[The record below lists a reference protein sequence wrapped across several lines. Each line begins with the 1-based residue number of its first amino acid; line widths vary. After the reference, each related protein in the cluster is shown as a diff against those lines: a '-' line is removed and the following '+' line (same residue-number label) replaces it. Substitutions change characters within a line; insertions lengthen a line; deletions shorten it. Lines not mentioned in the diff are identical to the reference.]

1 MKRHNDVNVAGL
13 IKQLFT
19 MTIKMLSWCKSNLQ
33 SHPSIAG
40 ALKLCFG
47 LYAVVQAI
55 KAAKEITPVVAS
67 RIKEIKEYNEEIYRK
82 YGEEYKP
89 LGNMLNA
96 QKAIIKG
103 LLATIAAGGI
113 HLLSKEAAAQAA
125 VVVSAASLSLAKSRL
140 ATAGK
145 DYYSAVKFLRKSI
158 RRAHKGIKKSVE
170 AKAAQSVKVAEKK
183 IDEAEKVNKEAA
195 KATEEVKKV
204 IKKEN
209 DPKIIEKAVASAKEA
224 QDNAVKKTE
233 EAVAAVVNVV
243 ESTNEAAEIVE
254 KEEKA
259 LDKQEAEAAKKKAEE
274 AKKTAQEAK
283 NKAEEAKKSSTS
295 KTATTKSSAGNKTE
309 TKKSSASSKTG
320 VQKSST
326 SSKGTQAA
334 TKNEKPPV
342 DLNATTELGVKIY
355 YPSGRKKPKAVIEK
369 EEKALRE
376 ELEDVQKVNEK
387 QAKREKQR
395 VQQAQENQN
404 EQPVNQQK
412 KVIFD
417 DEEVKYIYDKVKGE
431 MEEVAKKA
439 SLDKSALDWVAKNFT
454 NSDPLVKRSIS
465 IISSVI
471 SGRYLAERVCTRDK
485 ATVSNKQTIVEKSRR
500 QSNAMEA
507 DGNYLFSLY
516 RQIEYKEKTL
526 NENNKDIAK
535 KAEASILSI
544 SQCIGSLGRTLH
556 ELGRHVN
563 AEVPM
568 RQPRYEYTSV

>member
-1 MKRHNDVNVAGL
+1 MKRHIDVNVAGL
-13 IKQLFT
+13 IKQVFALT
-19 MTIKMLSWCKSNLQ
+19 VKMLSWCKSNLK
-33 SHPSIAG
+33 SHPSVAG
-40 ALKLCFG
+40 ALKLCLG

-145 DYYSAVKFLRKSI
+145 DYYTAMKFLRKSI
-158 RRAHKGIKKSVE
+158 RKAHKGIKKSVE

-183 IDEAEKVNKEAA
+183 IDEAEKINKEAA

-204 IKKEN
+204 IKKET
-209 DPKIIEKAVASAKEA
+209 DPNVIEKAVASAKEA
-224 QDNAVKKTE
+224 QDKAVKKTE
-233 EAVAAVVNVV
+233 EAVAAVASVV
-243 ESTNEAAEIVE
+243 ESTNEAAQIVE

-259 LDKQEAEAAKKKAEE
+259 LDKQESEAVKKKAEE
-274 AKKTAQEAK
+274 VKKTAQEAKNKAEEVKKTAQEAK
-283 NKAEEAKKSSTS
+283 NKAEEAKKSLTS
-295 KTATTKSSAGNKTE
+295 NKTE
-309 TKKSSASSKTG
+309 TK
-320 VQKSST
+320 KSST
-326 SSKGTQAA
+326 SSKGTQSA
-334 TKNEKPPV
+334 TKKEKLPV

-355 YPSGRKKPKAVIEK
+355 YPSGRKKPKSVIER
-369 EEKALRE
+369 EEKQIRE

-387 QAKREKQR
+387 QAKREEQQE
-395 VQQAQENQN
+395 QQAKENQN
-404 EQPVNQQK
+404 KQLELQK
-412 KVIFD
+412 KEIKFD
-417 DEEVKYIYDKVKGE
+417 DDEVKYIYDTVKNR
-431 MEEVAKKA
+431 MEEIAKRA
-439 SLDKSALDWVAKNFT
+439 SLDKNALDWVAKNFA
-454 NSDPLVKRSIS
+454 NSDPLIKRSAS

-471 SGRYLAERVCTRDK
+471 NGRYLAERVCTRDK

-500 QSNAMEA
+500 QSNAMES

-516 RQIEYKEKTL
+516 RQIQMAERTL
-526 NENNKDIAK
+526 NENNKNIAK
-535 KAEASILSI
+535 KAEESILSI
-544 SQCIGSLGRTLH
+544 SQCISSLGGTLN
-556 ELGRHVN
+556 ELARYVS
-563 AEVPM
+563 AEVPL
-568 RQPRYEYTSV
+568 R

>member
-1 MKRHNDVNVAGL
+1 MKRHIDVNVAGL
-13 IKQLFT
+13 IKQVFT
-19 MTIKMLSWCKSNLQ
+19 LTIKMLSWCKSNLK
-33 SHPSIAG
+33 SHPSVAG
-40 ALKLCFG
+40 ALKLCLG

-145 DYYSAVKFLRKSI
+145 DYYTAMKFLRKSI
-158 RRAHKGIKKSVE
+158 RKAHKGIKKSVE

-183 IDEAEKVNKEAA
+183 IDEAEKINKEAA

-204 IKKEN
+204 IKKET
-209 DPKIIEKAVASAKEA
+209 DPKVIEKAVASAKEA

-233 EAVAAVVNVV
+233 EAVAAVASVV
-243 ESTNEAAEIVE
+243 ESTNEAAQIVE

-259 LDKQEAEAAKKKAEE
+259 LDKQESEAAKKKAEKV
-274 AKKTAQEAK
+274 KKTAQEAK
-283 NKAEEAKKSSTS
+283 NKAEEAKKSLTS
-295 KTATTKSSAGNKTE
+295 NKTE
-309 TKKSSASSKTG
+309 TKKSSASSKE
-320 VQKSST
+320 
-326 SSKGTQAA
+326 TQAA
-334 TKNEKPPV
+334 TKKEKPPV
-342 DLNATTELGVKIY
+342 DLDATTELGVKIY
-355 YPSGRKKPKAVIEK
+355 YPSGRKKPKSVIER
-369 EEKALRE
+369 EEKQLRE

-387 QAKREKQR
+387 QAKLEKQR
-395 VQQAQENQN
+395 EQQAQENQN
-404 EQPVNQQK
+404 EQLEPQK
-412 KVIFD
+412 KEIKFD
-417 DEEVKYIYDKVKGE
+417 DDEVKYIYDTVKNK
-431 MEEVAKKA
+431 MEEIAKRA
-439 SLDKSALDWVAKNFT
+439 SLDKNALDWAAKNFA
-454 NSDPLVKRSIS
+454 NSDPLIKRSVS

-471 SGRYLAERVCTRDK
+471 NGRYLAERVCTRDK

-516 RQIEYKEKTL
+516 RQIQVAERTL
-526 NENNKDIAK
+526 NENNKNIAK
-535 KAEASILSI
+535 KAEESILSI
-544 SQCIGSLGRTLH
+544 SQCISSLGKTLW
-556 ELGRHVN
+556 ELGRRVS
-563 AEVPM
+563 AEAPL
-568 RQPRYEYTSV
+568 R

>member
-1 MKRHNDVNVAGL
+1 MKRHIDVNVAGL
-13 IKQLFT
+13 IKQVFT
-19 MTIKMLSWCKSNLQ
+19 LTIKMLSWCKSNLK
-33 SHPSIAG
+33 SHPSVAG
-40 ALKLCFG
+40 ALKLCLG

-145 DYYSAVKFLRKSI
+145 DYYTAMKFLRKSI
-158 RRAHKGIKKSVE
+158 RRAHNGIKKSVE

-183 IDEAEKVNKEAA
+183 IDEAEKINKEAA

-204 IKKEN
+204 IKKET
-209 DPKIIEKAVASAKEA
+209 DPKVIEKAVASAKEA

-233 EAVAAVVNVV
+233 EAVAAVASVV

-259 LDKQEAEAAKKKAEE
+259 LDKQEAESEKKKAEE
-274 AKKTAQEAK
+274 AKKTAKEAK
-283 NKAEEAKKSSTS
+283 NKAEEAKKSLTS
-295 KTATTKSSAGNKTE
+295 NKTE
-309 TKKSSASSKTG
+309 TK
-320 VQKSST
+320 KSST

-334 TKNEKPPV
+334 TKKEKPPV
-342 DLNATTELGVKIY
+342 DLDATTELGVKIY
-355 YPSGRKKPKAVIEK
+355 YPSGRKKPKSVIER
-369 EEKALRE
+369 EEKQLRE
-376 ELEDVQKVNEK
+376 ELEEVQKVNEK

-395 VQQAQENQN
+395 EQQAQENQN
-404 EQPVNQQK
+404 EQLESQK
-412 KVIFD
+412 KEIKFD
-417 DEEVKYIYDKVKGE
+417 DDEVKYIYDTVKNE
-431 MEEVAKKA
+431 MEEIAKRA
-439 SLDKSALDWVAKNFT
+439 SLDKDALDWASKNFA
-454 NSDPLVKRSIS
+454 NSDPLIKRSAS

-471 SGRYLAERVCTRDK
+471 NGKYLAERVCTRDK

-516 RQIEYKEKTL
+516 RQIQVAERTL
-526 NENNKDIAK
+526 NENNKNIAK
-535 KAEASILSI
+535 KAEESILSI
-544 SQCIGSLGRTLH
+544 SQCISSLGKTLWK
-556 ELGRHVN
+556 LGRHVS
-563 AEVPM
+563 AEVPL
-568 RQPRYEYTSV
+568 RR

>member
-1 MKRHNDVNVAGL
+1 MKRHIDVNVAGL
-13 IKQLFT
+13 IKQVFT
-19 MTIKMLSWCKSNLQ
+19 LSIKMLSWCKSNLK
-33 SHPSIAG
+33 SHPSVAG
-40 ALKLCFG
+40 ALKLCLG

-67 RIKEIKEYNEEIYRK
+67 RIKEIKEYNEEIYQK

-145 DYYSAVKFLRKSI
+145 DYYTAMKFLRKSI
-158 RRAHKGIKKSVE
+158 RKAHKGIKKSVE

-183 IDEAEKVNKEAA
+183 IDEAEKINKEAA

-204 IKKEN
+204 IKKET
-209 DPKIIEKAVASAKEA
+209 DPKVIEKAVASAKEA

-233 EAVAAVVNVV
+233 EAVAAVASVV
-243 ESTNEAAEIVE
+243 ESTNEAAQIVE

-259 LDKQEAEAAKKKAEE
+259 LDKQESEAVKKKAEE
-274 AKKTAQEAK
+274 VKKTAKEAK
-283 NKAEEAKKSSTS
+283 NKSEEAKKSLTS
-295 KTATTKSSAGNKTE
+295 NKTE
-309 TKKSSASSKTG
+309 TK
-320 VQKSST
+320 KSST

-334 TKNEKPPV
+334 TKKEKPPV
-342 DLNATTELGVKIY
+342 DLDATTELGVKIY
-355 YPSGRKKPKAVIEK
+355 YPSGRKKPKSVIER
-369 EEKALRE
+369 EEKQLRE
-376 ELEDVQKVNEK
+376 ELEEVQKVNEK
-387 QAKREKQR
+387 QAKREKQQE
-395 VQQAQENQN
+395 QQAKENQN
-404 EQPVNQQK
+404 EQLESQK
-412 KVIFD
+412 KEIKFD
-417 DEEVKYIYDKVKGE
+417 DDEVKYIYDTVKNR
-431 MEEVAKKA
+431 MEEIAKRA
-439 SLDKSALDWVAKNFT
+439 SMDKDALDWASKNFA
-454 NSDPLVKRSIS
+454 NSDTLIKRSAS

-471 SGRYLAERVCTRDK
+471 NGRYLAERVCTRDK

-516 RQIEYKEKTL
+516 RQIQVAERTL
-526 NENNKDIAK
+526 NENNKNVAK
-535 KAEASILSI
+535 KAEESILSI
-544 SQCIGSLGRTLH
+544 SRCISSLGGALWK
-556 ELGRHVN
+556 LGQHVG
-563 AEVPM
+563 AEVPL
-568 RQPRYEYTSV
+568 RR

>member
-1 MKRHNDVNVAGL
+1 MKRHNDVNIAGL

-19 MTIKMLSWCKSNLQ
+19 MTIKMLSWCKSNLK
-33 SHPSIAG
+33 SHPNVAG
-40 ALKLCFG
+40 ALKLCLG

-67 RIKEIKEYNEEIYRK
+67 RVKEIKEYNEEIYRK

-233 EAVAAVVNVV
+233 EAVAAVVSVV

-274 AKKTAQEAK
+274 TVKTAKEAK
-283 NKAEEAKKSSTS
+283 DKSEKAKKSSTS
-295 KTATTKSSAGNKTE
+295 SKTE
-309 TKKSSASSKTG
+309 TKKSSTNSK
-320 VQKSST
+320 V
-326 SSKGTQAA
+326 TQAA

-376 ELEDVQKVNEK
+376 ELEDVQKVIAK
-387 QAKREKQR
+387 QEKREKQR
-395 VQQAQENQN
+395 AQQPKENQN
-404 EQPVNQQK
+404 EQTEPQK
-412 KVIFD
+412 KEITFD
-417 DEEVKYIYDKVKGE
+417 DDDVKYIYDTVKKD
-431 MEEVAKKA
+431 MEERAKKA
-439 SLDKSALDWVAKNFT
+439 SLDKSALDWVAKNFA
-454 NSDPLVKRSIS
+454 NSNPLIMRTTS

-471 SGRYLAERVCTRDK
+471 DGRYLAERICTRDK
-485 ATVSNKQTIVEKSRR
+485 ATVSNKQTIVEKARR
-500 QSNAMEA
+500 QSNAMIA

-516 RQIEYKEKTL
+516 RQIEQKERAL
-526 NENNKDIAK
+526 SESNKVIAT
-535 KAEASILSI
+535 KAKESILSI
-544 SQCIGSLGRTLH
+544 SQCISSLGRALCNL
-556 ELGRHVN
+556 ERYVS
-563 AEVPM
+563 AEVPL
-568 RQPRYEYTSV
+568 R

>member
-1 MKRHNDVNVAGL
+1 MKRHIDVNVAGL
-13 IKQLFT
+13 IKQVFT
-19 MTIKMLSWCKSNLQ
+19 LTIKMLSWCKSNLK
-33 SHPSIAG
+33 SHPSVAG
-40 ALKLCFG
+40 ALKLCLG

-145 DYYSAVKFLRKSI
+145 DYYTAMKFLRKSI
-158 RRAHKGIKKSVE
+158 RRAHNGIKKSVE

-183 IDEAEKVNKEAA
+183 IDEAEKINKEAA

-204 IKKEN
+204 IKKET
-209 DPKIIEKAVASAKEA
+209 DPKVIEKAVASAKEA

-233 EAVAAVVNVV
+233 EAVAAVASVV
-243 ESTNEAAEIVE
+243 ESTNEAAQIVE
-254 KEEKA
+254 KEENA
-259 LDKQEAEAAKKKAEE
+259 LDKQEAESAKKKAEE

-283 NKAEEAKKSSTS
+283 DKVEEAKKSLTS
-295 KTATTKSSAGNKTE
+295 NKTE
-309 TKKSSASSKTG
+309 TK
-320 VQKSST
+320 KSST

-334 TKNEKPPV
+334 TKKEKPPV
-342 DLNATTELGVKIY
+342 DLDATTELGVKIY
-355 YPSGRKKPKAVIEK
+355 YPSGRKKPKSVIER
-369 EEKALRE
+369 EEKQLRE
-376 ELEDVQKVNEK
+376 ELEEVQKVNEK

-395 VQQAQENQN
+395 EQQAQENQN
-404 EQPVNQQK
+404 EQLESQK
-412 KVIFD
+412 KEIKFD
-417 DEEVKYIYDKVKGE
+417 DDEVKYIYDTVKNE
-431 MEEVAKKA
+431 MEEIAKRA
-439 SLDKSALDWVAKNFT
+439 SLDKDALDWASKNFA
-454 NSDPLVKRSIS
+454 NSDPLIKRSAS

-471 SGRYLAERVCTRDK
+471 NGKYLAERVCTRDK

-500 QSNAMEA
+500 QSNAMES

-516 RQIEYKEKTL
+516 RQIQVAERTL
-526 NENNKDIAK
+526 NENNKNIAK
-535 KAEASILSI
+535 KAEESILSI
-544 SQCIGSLGRTLH
+544 SQCISSLGQTLWK
-556 ELGRHVN
+556 LGRHVS
-563 AEVPM
+563 AEVPL
-568 RQPRYEYTSV
+568 RR

>member
-1 MKRHNDVNVAGL
+1 MKRHIDVNVAGL
-13 IKQLFT
+13 IKQVFT
-19 MTIKMLSWCKSNLQ
+19 LTIKMLSWCKSNLK
-33 SHPSIAG
+33 SHPSVAG
-40 ALKLCFG
+40 ALKLCLG

-67 RIKEIKEYNEEIYRK
+67 RIKEIKEYNEEIYQK

-145 DYYSAVKFLRKSI
+145 DYYTAMKFLRKSI
-158 RRAHKGIKKSVE
+158 RRAHNGIKKSVE

-183 IDEAEKVNKEAA
+183 IDEAEKINKEAA

-204 IKKEN
+204 IKKET
-209 DPKIIEKAVASAKEA
+209 DPKVIEKAVASAKEA

-233 EAVAAVVNVV
+233 EAVAAVANVV
-243 ESTNEAAEIVE
+243 ESTNEAAQIVE

-259 LDKQEAEAAKKKAEE
+259 LDKQESEAEKKKAEE
-274 AKKTAQEAK
+274 VKKTAKEAK
-283 NKAEEAKKSSTS
+283 NKAEEAKKYLTS
-295 KTATTKSSAGNKTE
+295 NKTE
-309 TKKSSASSKTG
+309 TKKSSASSKTETK
-320 VQKSST
+320 KSSA
-326 SSKGTQAA
+326 SSKETQAA
-334 TKNEKPPV
+334 TKKEKPPV
-342 DLNATTELGVKIY
+342 DLDATTELGVKIY
-355 YPSGRKKPKAVIEK
+355 YPSGRKKPKSVIER
-369 EEKALRE
+369 EEKQLRE

-395 VQQAQENQN
+395 EQQAQENQN
-404 EQPVNQQK
+404 EQLEPQK
-412 KVIFD
+412 KEIKFD
-417 DEEVKYIYDKVKGE
+417 DDEVKYIYDTVKNR
-431 MEEVAKKA
+431 MEEIAKRA
-439 SLDKSALDWVAKNFT
+439 SLDKDALDWAAKNFA
-454 NSDPLVKRSIS
+454 NSDPLIKRSAS

-471 SGRYLAERVCTRDK
+471 NGKYLAERICTRDK
-485 ATVSNKQTIVEKSRR
+485 ATVSNKQTIVEKTRR

-516 RQIEYKEKTL
+516 RQIQVAERTL
-526 NENNKDIAK
+526 NENNKNVAK
-535 KAEASILSI
+535 KAEESILSI
-544 SQCIGSLGRTLH
+544 SQCISSLGGALWK
-556 ELGRHVN
+556 LGQHVG
-563 AEVPM
+563 AEVPL
-568 RQPRYEYTSV
+568 RR

>member
-1 MKRHNDVNVAGL
+1 MKRHIDVNVAGL
-13 IKQLFT
+13 IKQVFALT
-19 MTIKMLSWCKSNLQ
+19 VKMLSWCKSNLK

-40 ALKLCFG
+40 ALKLCLG
-47 LYAVVQAI
+47 LYAVVQVI

-145 DYYSAVKFLRKSI
+145 DYYTAMKFLRKSI
-158 RRAHKGIKKSVE
+158 RKAHKGIKKSVE

-183 IDEAEKVNKEAA
+183 IDEAEKINKEAA

-204 IKKEN
+204 IKKET
-209 DPKIIEKAVASAKEA
+209 DPNVIEKAVASAKEA
-224 QDNAVKKTE
+224 QDKAVKKTE
-233 EAVAAVVNVV
+233 EAVAAVASVV
-243 ESTNEAAEIVE
+243 ESTNEAAQIVE

-259 LDKQEAEAAKKKAEE
+259 LDKQESEAVKKKAEE
-274 AKKTAQEAK
+274 VKKTAQEAKNKAEEVKKTAQEAK
-283 NKAEEAKKSSTS
+283 NKAEEAKKSLTS
-295 KTATTKSSAGNKTE
+295 NKTE
-309 TKKSSASSKTG
+309 TK
-320 VQKSST
+320 KSST
-326 SSKGTQAA
+326 SSKGTQSAI
-334 TKNEKPPV
+334 KKEKLPV

-355 YPSGRKKPKAVIEK
+355 YPSGRKKPKSVIER
-369 EEKALRE
+369 EEKQIRE

-387 QAKREKQR
+387 QAKREEQQE
-395 VQQAQENQN
+395 QQAKENQN
-404 EQPVNQQK
+404 KQLEPQK
-412 KVIFD
+412 KEIKFD
-417 DEEVKYIYDKVKGE
+417 DDEVKYIYDTVKNR
-431 MEEVAKKA
+431 MEEIAKRA
-439 SLDKSALDWVAKNFT
+439 SLDKNALDWVAKNFA
-454 NSDPLVKRSIS
+454 NSDPLIKRSAS

-471 SGRYLAERVCTRDK
+471 NGRYLAERVCTRDK

-500 QSNAMEA
+500 QSNAMES

-516 RQIEYKEKTL
+516 RQIQMAERTL
-526 NENNKDIAK
+526 NENNKNIAK
-535 KAEASILSI
+535 KAEESILSI
-544 SQCIGSLGRTLH
+544 SQCISSLGGTLH
-556 ELGRHVN
+556 ELARYVS
-563 AEVPM
+563 AEVPL
-568 RQPRYEYTSV
+568 R

>member
-1 MKRHNDVNVAGL
+1 MKRHIDVNVAGL
-13 IKQLFT
+13 IKQVFT
-19 MTIKMLSWCKSNLQ
+19 LTIKMLSWCKSNLK
-33 SHPSIAG
+33 SHPSVAG
-40 ALKLCFG
+40 ALKLCLG

-67 RIKEIKEYNEEIYRK
+67 RIKEIKEYNEEIYQK

-145 DYYSAVKFLRKSI
+145 DYYTAMKFLRKSI
-158 RRAHKGIKKSVE
+158 RRAHKGIKKSIE

-183 IDEAEKVNKEAA
+183 IDEAEKINKEAA

-204 IKKEN
+204 IKKET
-209 DPKIIEKAVASAKEA
+209 DPKVIEKAVASAKEA

-233 EAVAAVVNVV
+233 EAVAAVASVV
-243 ESTNEAAEIVE
+243 ESTNEAAQIVE

-259 LDKQEAEAAKKKAEE
+259 IDKQEAESAKKKAEE
-274 AKKTAQEAK
+274 AKNTAQEAK
-283 NKAEEAKKSSTS
+283 DKVEEAKKSLTS
-295 KTATTKSSAGNKTE
+295 NKTE
-309 TKKSSASSKTG
+309 TK
-320 VQKSST
+320 KSST

-334 TKNEKPPV
+334 TKKEKPPV
-342 DLNATTELGVKIY
+342 DLDATTELGVKIY
-355 YPSGRKKPKAVIEK
+355 YPSGRKKPKSVIER
-369 EEKALRE
+369 EEKQLRE
-376 ELEDVQKVNEK
+376 ELEEVQKVNEK

-395 VQQAQENQN
+395 EQQAQENQN
-404 EQPVNQQK
+404 EQPEPQK
-412 KVIFD
+412 KEIKFD
-417 DEEVKYIYDKVKGE
+417 DDDVKYIYDTVKNK
-431 MEEVAKKA
+431 MEEIAKRA
-439 SLDKSALDWVAKNFT
+439 SLDKNALDWTAKNFA
-454 NSDPLVKRSIS
+454 NSDPLIKRSAS

-471 SGRYLAERVCTRDK
+471 NGKYLAERICTRDK

-500 QSNAMEA
+500 QSNAMES

-516 RQIEYKEKTL
+516 RQIQMAERTL
-526 NENNKDIAK
+526 NENNKNIAK
-535 KAEASILSI
+535 KAEESILSI
-544 SQCIGSLGRTLH
+544 SQCISSLGRTLSA
-556 ELGRHVN
+556 LGRHVG
-563 AEVPM
+563 AEVPL
-568 RQPRYEYTSV
+568 R

>member
-1 MKRHNDVNVAGL
+1 MKRHIDVNVAGL
-13 IKQLFT
+13 IKQVFT
-19 MTIKMLSWCKSNLQ
+19 LTIKMLSWCKSNLK
-33 SHPSIAG
+33 SHPSVAG
-40 ALKLCFG
+40 ALKLCLG
-47 LYAVVQAI
+47 LYAVVQVI

-145 DYYSAVKFLRKSI
+145 DYYTAMKFLRKSI
-158 RRAHKGIKKSVE
+158 RRAHNGIKKSVE

-183 IDEAEKVNKEAA
+183 IDEAEKINKEAA

-204 IKKEN
+204 IKKET
-209 DPKIIEKAVASAKEA
+209 DPKVIEKAVASAKEA

-233 EAVAAVVNVV
+233 EAVAAVASVV
-243 ESTNEAAEIVE
+243 ESTNEAAQIVE

-259 LDKQEAEAAKKKAEE
+259 LDKQESEAAKKKAEE
-274 AKKTAQEAK
+274 VKKTAQEAK
-283 NKAEEAKKSSTS
+283 DKAEEAKKSLTN
-295 KTATTKSSAGNKTE
+295 NKTE
-309 TKKSSASSKTG
+309 TK
-320 VQKSST
+320 KSST

-334 TKNEKPPV
+334 TKKEKPPV
-342 DLNATTELGVKIY
+342 DLDATTELGVKIY
-355 YPSGRKKPKAVIEK
+355 YPSGRKKPKSVIER
-369 EEKALRE
+369 EEKQLRE
-376 ELEDVQKVNEK
+376 ELEEVQKVNEK

-395 VQQAQENQN
+395 EQQAQENQN
-404 EQPVNQQK
+404 EQLETQK
-412 KVIFD
+412 KEIKFD
-417 DEEVKYIYDKVKGE
+417 DDEVKYIYDTVKNR
-431 MEEVAKKA
+431 MEEIAKRA
-439 SLDKSALDWVAKNFT
+439 SLDKDALDWTAKNFA
-454 NSDPLVKRSIS
+454 NSDPLIKRSAS

-471 SGRYLAERVCTRDK
+471 NGKYLAERVCTRDK

-500 QSNAMEA
+500 QSNAMES

-516 RQIEYKEKTL
+516 RQIQVAEKTL
-526 NENNKDIAK
+526 NENNKNIAK
-535 KAEASILSI
+535 KAEESILSI
-544 SQCIGSLGRTLH
+544 SQCISSLGQALWK
-556 ELGRHVN
+556 LGQHVG
-563 AEVPM
+563 AEVPL
-568 RQPRYEYTSV
+568 RR

>member
-1 MKRHNDVNVAGL
+1 MKRHIDVNVAGL
-13 IKQLFT
+13 IKQVFT
-19 MTIKMLSWCKSNLQ
+19 LTIKMLSWCKSNLK
-33 SHPSIAG
+33 SHPSVAG
-40 ALKLCFG
+40 ALKLCLG

-67 RIKEIKEYNEEIYRK
+67 RIKEIKEYNEEIYQK

-145 DYYSAVKFLRKSI
+145 DYYTAMKFLRKSI
-158 RRAHKGIKKSVE
+158 RRAHNGIKKSVE

-183 IDEAEKVNKEAA
+183 IDEAEKINKEAA

-204 IKKEN
+204 IKKET
-209 DPKIIEKAVASAKEA
+209 DPKVIEKAVASAKEA

-233 EAVAAVVNVV
+233 EAVAAVANVV
-243 ESTNEAAEIVE
+243 ESTNEAAQIVE

-259 LDKQEAEAAKKKAEE
+259 LDKQESEAEKKKAEE
-274 AKKTAQEAK
+274 VKKTAKEAK
-283 NKAEEAKKSSTS
+283 NKAEEAKKSLTS
-295 KTATTKSSAGNKTE
+295 NKTE
-309 TKKSSASSKTG
+309 TKKSSASSKTETK
-320 VQKSST
+320 KSSA
-326 SSKGTQAA
+326 SSKETQAA
-334 TKNEKPPV
+334 TKKEKPPV
-342 DLNATTELGVKIY
+342 DLDATTELGVKIY
-355 YPSGRKKPKAVIEK
+355 YPSGRKKPKSVIER
-369 EEKALRE
+369 EEKQLRE

-395 VQQAQENQN
+395 EQQAQENQN
-404 EQPVNQQK
+404 EQLEPQK
-412 KVIFD
+412 KEIKFD
-417 DEEVKYIYDKVKGE
+417 DDEVKYIYDTVKNR
-431 MEEVAKKA
+431 MEEIAKRA
-439 SLDKSALDWVAKNFT
+439 SLDKDALDWAAKNFA
-454 NSDPLVKRSIS
+454 NSDPLIKRSAS

-471 SGRYLAERVCTRDK
+471 NGKYLAERICTRDK
-485 ATVSNKQTIVEKSRR
+485 ATVSNKQTIVEKTRR

-516 RQIEYKEKTL
+516 RQIQVAERTL
-526 NENNKDIAK
+526 NENNKNVAK
-535 KAEASILSI
+535 KAEESILSI
-544 SQCIGSLGRTLH
+544 SQCISSLGGALWK
-556 ELGRHVN
+556 LGQHVG
-563 AEVPM
+563 AEVPL
-568 RQPRYEYTSV
+568 RR

>member
-1 MKRHNDVNVAGL
+1 MKRHIDVNVAGL
-13 IKQLFT
+13 IKQVFT
-19 MTIKMLSWCKSNLQ
+19 LTIKMLSWCKSNLK
-33 SHPSIAG
+33 SHPSVAG
-40 ALKLCFG
+40 ALKLCLG

-67 RIKEIKEYNEEIYRK
+67 RIKEIKEYNEEIYQK

-145 DYYSAVKFLRKSI
+145 DYYTAMKFLRKSI
-158 RRAHKGIKKSVE
+158 RRAHNGIKKSVE

-183 IDEAEKVNKEAA
+183 IDEAEKINKEAA

-204 IKKEN
+204 IKKET
-209 DPKIIEKAVASAKEA
+209 DPKVIEKAVASAKEA

-233 EAVAAVVNVV
+233 EAVAAVASVV
-243 ESTNEAAEIVE
+243 ESTNEAAQIVE

-259 LDKQEAEAAKKKAEE
+259 LDKQESEAAKKKAEE
-274 AKKTAQEAK
+274 AKNTAQEAK
-283 NKAEEAKKSSTS
+283 DKVEEAKKSLTS
-295 KTATTKSSAGNKTE
+295 NKTE
-309 TKKSSASSKTG
+309 KK
-320 VQKSST
+320 KSST

-334 TKNEKPPV
+334 TKKEKPPV
-342 DLNATTELGVKIY
+342 DLDATTELGVKIY
-355 YPSGRKKPKAVIEK
+355 YPSGRKKPKAVIER
-369 EEKALRE
+369 EEKQLRE
-376 ELEDVQKVNEK
+376 ELEEVQKVNEK

-395 VQQAQENQN
+395 EQQAQENQN
-404 EQPVNQQK
+404 EQPEPQK
-412 KVIFD
+412 KEIKFD
-417 DEEVKYIYDKVKGE
+417 DDEVKYIYDTVKNR
-431 MEEVAKKA
+431 MEEIAKRA
-439 SLDKSALDWVAKNFT
+439 SMDKDALDWAAKNFA
-454 NSDPLVKRSIS
+454 NSDPLIKRSVS

-471 SGRYLAERVCTRDK
+471 NGKYLAERVCTRDK

-500 QSNAMEA
+500 QSNAMES

-516 RQIEYKEKTL
+516 RQIQVAEKTL
-526 NENNKDIAK
+526 NENNKNIAK
-535 KAEASILSI
+535 KAEGSILSI
-544 SQCIGSLGRTLH
+544 SQCISSLGNALWK
-556 ELGRHVN
+556 LGQHVG
-563 AEVPM
+563 AEVPL
-568 RQPRYEYTSV
+568 RR

>member
-1 MKRHNDVNVAGL
+1 MKRHIDVNAAGL
-13 IKQLFT
+13 IKQVFT
-19 MTIKMLSWCKSNLQ
+19 LTIKMLSWCKSNLK
-33 SHPSIAG
+33 SHPSVAG
-40 ALKLCFG
+40 ALKLCLG

-145 DYYSAVKFLRKSI
+145 DYYTAMKFLRKSI
-158 RRAHKGIKKSVE
+158 RRAHNGIKKSVE

-183 IDEAEKVNKEAA
+183 IDEAEKINKEAA

-204 IKKEN
+204 IKKET
-209 DPKIIEKAVASAKEA
+209 DPKVIEKAVASAKEA

-233 EAVAAVVNVV
+233 EAVAAVASVV
-243 ESTNEAAEIVE
+243 ESTNEAAQIVE

-259 LDKQEAEAAKKKAEE
+259 LDKQESESAKKKAEE
-274 AKKTAQEAK
+274 VKKTAQEAK
-283 NKAEEAKKSSTS
+283 DKAEEAKKSLTS
-295 KTATTKSSAGNKTE
+295 NKTE
-309 TKKSSASSKTG
+309 TK
-320 VQKSST
+320 KSST

-334 TKNEKPPV
+334 TKKEKPPV
-342 DLNATTELGVKIY
+342 DLDATTELGVKIY
-355 YPSGRKKPKAVIEK
+355 YPSGRKKPKSVIER
-369 EEKALRE
+369 EEKQLRE

-387 QAKREKQR
+387 QAKREKQQE
-395 VQQAQENQN
+395 QQAQENQN
-404 EQPVNQQK
+404 EQPEPQK
-412 KVIFD
+412 KEIKFD
-417 DEEVKYIYDKVKGE
+417 DDEVKYIYDTVKNR
-431 MEEVAKKA
+431 MEEIAKRA
-439 SLDKSALDWVAKNFT
+439 SMDKDALNWAAKNFA
-454 NSDPLVKRSIS
+454 NSDPLIKRSAS

-471 SGRYLAERVCTRDK
+471 NGKYLAERVCTRDK

-507 DGNYLFSLY
+507 DGDYLFSLY
-516 RQIEYKEKTL
+516 RQIQVAEKTL
-526 NENNKDIAK
+526 NENNKNIAK
-535 KAEASILSI
+535 KAEESILSI
-544 SQCIGSLGRTLH
+544 SQCISSLGRALW
-556 ELGRHVN
+556 ELGRRVG
-563 AEVPM
+563 AEVPL
-568 RQPRYEYTSV
+568 RLR

>member
-1 MKRHNDVNVAGL
+1 MKRHIDVNVAGL
-13 IKQLFT
+13 IKQVFALT
-19 MTIKMLSWCKSNLQ
+19 VKMLSWCKSNLK
-33 SHPSIAG
+33 SHPSVAG
-40 ALKLCFG
+40 ALKLCLG

-145 DYYSAVKFLRKSI
+145 DYYTAMKFLRKSI
-158 RRAHKGIKKSVE
+158 RKAHKGIKKSVE

-183 IDEAEKVNKEAA
+183 IDEAEKINKEAA

-204 IKKEN
+204 IKKET
-209 DPKIIEKAVASAKEA
+209 DPNVIEKAVASAKEA
-224 QDNAVKKTE
+224 QDKAVKKTE
-233 EAVAAVVNVV
+233 EAVAAVASVV
-243 ESTNEAAEIVE
+243 ESTNEAAQIVE

-259 LDKQEAEAAKKKAEE
+259 LDKQESEAVKKKAEE
-274 AKKTAQEAK
+274 VKKTAQEAKNKAEEVKKTAQEAK
-283 NKAEEAKKSSTS
+283 NKAEEAKKSLTS
-295 KTATTKSSAGNKTE
+295 NKTE
-309 TKKSSASSKTG
+309 TK
-320 VQKSST
+320 KSST
-326 SSKGTQAA
+326 SSKGTQSAI
-334 TKNEKPPV
+334 KKEKLPV

-355 YPSGRKKPKAVIEK
+355 YPSGRKKPKSVIER
-369 EEKALRE
+369 EEKQIRE

-387 QAKREKQR
+387 QAKREEQQE
-395 VQQAQENQN
+395 QQAKENQN
-404 EQPVNQQK
+404 KQLELQK
-412 KVIFD
+412 KEIKFD
-417 DEEVKYIYDKVKGE
+417 DDEVKYIYDTVKNR
-431 MEEVAKKA
+431 MEEIAKRA
-439 SLDKSALDWVAKNFT
+439 SLDKNALDWVAKNFA
-454 NSDPLVKRSIS
+454 NSDPLIKRSAS

-471 SGRYLAERVCTRDK
+471 NGRYLAERVCTRDK

-500 QSNAMEA
+500 QSNAMES

-516 RQIEYKEKTL
+516 RQIQMAERTL
-526 NENNKDIAK
+526 NENNKNIAK
-535 KAEASILSI
+535 KAEESILSI
-544 SQCIGSLGRTLH
+544 SQCISSLGGTLN
-556 ELGRHVN
+556 ELARYVS
-563 AEVPM
+563 AEVPL
-568 RQPRYEYTSV
+568 R

>member
-1 MKRHNDVNVAGL
+1 MKRHIDVNVAGL
-13 IKQLFT
+13 IKQVFT
-19 MTIKMLSWCKSNLQ
+19 LTIKMLSWCKSNLK
-33 SHPSIAG
+33 SHPSVAG
-40 ALKLCFG
+40 ALKLCLG

-145 DYYSAVKFLRKSI
+145 DYYTAMKFLRKSI
-158 RRAHKGIKKSVE
+158 RRAHNGIKKSVE

-183 IDEAEKVNKEAA
+183 IDEAEKINKEAA

-204 IKKEN
+204 IKKET
-209 DPKIIEKAVASAKEA
+209 DPKVIEKAVASAKEA

-233 EAVAAVVNVV
+233 EAVAAVANVV
-243 ESTNEAAEIVE
+243 ESTNEAAQIVE

-259 LDKQEAEAAKKKAEE
+259 LDKQEAESTKKKAEE

-283 NKAEEAKKSSTS
+283 GKAEEAKKSLTS
-295 KTATTKSSAGNKTE
+295 NKTE
-309 TKKSSASSKTG
+309 TK
-320 VQKSST
+320 KSST

-334 TKNEKPPV
+334 TKKEKPPV
-342 DLNATTELGVKIY
+342 DLDATTELGVKIY
-355 YPSGRKKPKAVIEK
+355 YPSGRKKPKSVIER
-369 EEKALRE
+369 EEKQLRE
-376 ELEDVQKVNEK
+376 ELEEVQKVNEK
-387 QAKREKQR
+387 QAKREKQQE
-395 VQQAQENQN
+395 QQAQENQN
-404 EQPVNQQK
+404 EQFEPQK
-412 KVIFD
+412 KEIKFD
-417 DEEVKYIYDKVKGE
+417 DDEVKYIYDTVKNR
-431 MEEVAKKA
+431 MEEIAKRA
-439 SLDKSALDWVAKNFT
+439 SLDKDALDWASKNFA
-454 NSDPLVKRSIS
+454 NSDPLIKKSAS

-471 SGRYLAERVCTRDK
+471 NGRYLAERVCTRDK

-516 RQIEYKEKTL
+516 IQIQMAEKTL
-526 NENNKDIAK
+526 NENNKNIAK
-535 KAEASILSI
+535 KAEESILSI
-544 SQCIGSLGRTLH
+544 SQCISSLGRTLW
-556 ELGRHVN
+556 ELGRRVS
-563 AEVPM
+563 AEAPL
-568 RQPRYEYTSV
+568 R

>member
-1 MKRHNDVNVAGL
+1 MKRHIDVNVAGL
-13 IKQLFT
+13 IKQVFALT
-19 MTIKMLSWCKSNLQ
+19 VKMLSWCKSNLK
-33 SHPSIAG
+33 SHPSVAG
-40 ALKLCFG
+40 ALKLCLG

-145 DYYSAVKFLRKSI
+145 DYYTAMKFLRKSI
-158 RRAHKGIKKSVE
+158 RKAHKGIKKSVE

-183 IDEAEKVNKEAA
+183 IDEAEKINKEAA

-204 IKKEN
+204 IKKET
-209 DPKIIEKAVASAKEA
+209 DPNVIEKAVASAKEA
-224 QDNAVKKTE
+224 QDKAVKKTE
-233 EAVAAVVNVV
+233 EAVAAVASVV
-243 ESTNEAAEIVE
+243 ESTNEAAQIVE

-259 LDKQEAEAAKKKAEE
+259 LDKQESEAVKKKAEE
-274 AKKTAQEAK
+274 VKKTAQEAK
-283 NKAEEAKKSSTS
+283 NKAEEAKKSLTS
-295 KTATTKSSAGNKTE
+295 NKTE
-309 TKKSSASSKTG
+309 TK
-320 VQKSST
+320 KSST
-326 SSKGTQAA
+326 SSKGTQSAI
-334 TKNEKPPV
+334 KKEKLPV

-355 YPSGRKKPKAVIEK
+355 YPSGRKKPKSVIER
-369 EEKALRE
+369 EEKQIRE

-387 QAKREKQR
+387 QAKREEQQE
-395 VQQAQENQN
+395 QQAKENQN
-404 EQPVNQQK
+404 KQLEPQK
-412 KVIFD
+412 KEIKFD
-417 DEEVKYIYDKVKGE
+417 DDEVKYIYDTVKNR
-431 MEEVAKKA
+431 MEEIAKRA
-439 SLDKSALDWVAKNFT
+439 SLDKNALDWVAKNFA
-454 NSDPLVKRSIS
+454 NSDPLIKRSAS

-471 SGRYLAERVCTRDK
+471 NGRYLAERVCTRDK

-500 QSNAMEA
+500 QSNAMES

-516 RQIEYKEKTL
+516 RQIQMAERTL
-526 NENNKDIAK
+526 NENNKNIAK
-535 KAEASILSI
+535 KAEESILSI
-544 SQCIGSLGRTLH
+544 SQCISSLGGTLH
-556 ELGRHVN
+556 ELARYVS
-563 AEVPM
+563 AEAPL
-568 RQPRYEYTSV
+568 R

>member
-1 MKRHNDVNVAGL
+1 MKRHIDVNVAGL
-13 IKQLFT
+13 IKQVFT
-19 MTIKMLSWCKSNLQ
+19 LTIKMLSWCKSNLK
-33 SHPSIAG
+33 SHPSVAG
-40 ALKLCFG
+40 ALKLCLG

-67 RIKEIKEYNEEIYRK
+67 RIKEIKEYNEEIYQK

-145 DYYSAVKFLRKSI
+145 DYYTAMKFLRKSI
-158 RRAHKGIKKSVE
+158 RRAHKGIKKSIE

-183 IDEAEKVNKEAA
+183 IDEAEKINKEAA

-204 IKKEN
+204 IKKET
-209 DPKIIEKAVASAKEA
+209 DPNVIEKAVASAKEA

-233 EAVAAVVNVV
+233 EAVAAVASVV
-243 ESTNEAAEIVE
+243 ESTNEAAQIVE

-259 LDKQEAEAAKKKAEE
+259 LDKQESEAAKKKAEE
-274 AKKTAQEAK
+274 VKKTAQEAK
-283 NKAEEAKKSSTS
+283 DKVEEAKKSLTS
-295 KTATTKSSAGNKTE
+295 NKTK
-309 TKKSSASSKTG
+309 TK
-320 VQKSST
+320 KSST

-334 TKNEKPPV
+334 TKKEKPPV
-342 DLNATTELGVKIY
+342 DLDATTELGIKIY
-355 YPSGRKKPKAVIEK
+355 YPSGRKKPKAVIER
-369 EEKALRE
+369 EEKQFRE
-376 ELEDVQKVNEK
+376 ELEEVRKVNEK

-395 VQQAQENQN
+395 EQQAQENQN
-404 EQPVNQQK
+404 EQPEPQK
-412 KVIFD
+412 KKIKFD
-417 DEEVKYIYDKVKGE
+417 DDEVKYIYDTVKNR
-431 MEEVAKKA
+431 MEEIAKRA
-439 SLDKSALDWVAKNFT
+439 SLDKDALDWVSKNFA
-454 NSDPLVKRSIS
+454 NSDPLIKRSVS

-471 SGRYLAERVCTRDK
+471 NGRYLAERVCTRDK

-507 DGNYLFSLY
+507 DGKYLFSLY
-516 RQIEYKEKTL
+516 RQIQYAEKTL
-526 NENNKDIAK
+526 NENNKNVAK
-535 KAEASILSI
+535 KAEESILSI
-544 SQCIGSLGRTLH
+544 SQCISSLGREIL
-556 ELGRHVN
+556 ELGRYVG

-568 RQPRYEYTSV
+568 RL

>member
-1 MKRHNDVNVAGL
+1 MKRHIDVNVAGL
-13 IKQLFT
+13 IKQVFT
-19 MTIKMLSWCKSNLQ
+19 LTIKMLSWCKSNLK
-33 SHPSIAG
+33 SHPSVAG
-40 ALKLCFG
+40 ALKLCLG

-145 DYYSAVKFLRKSI
+145 DYYTAMKFLRKSI
-158 RRAHKGIKKSVE
+158 RKAHKGIKKSVE

-183 IDEAEKVNKEAA
+183 IDEAEKINKEAA

-204 IKKEN
+204 IKKET
-209 DPKIIEKAVASAKEA
+209 DPKVIEKAVASAKEA

-233 EAVAAVVNVV
+233 EAVAAVASVV
-243 ESTNEAAEIVE
+243 ESTNEAAQIVE
-254 KEEKA
+254 KEENA
-259 LDKQEAEAAKKKAEE
+259 LDKQEAESAKKKAEE

-283 NKAEEAKKSSTS
+283 DKVEEAKKSLTS
-295 KTATTKSSAGNKTE
+295 NKTE
-309 TKKSSASSKTG
+309 TKKSSTSGKTG
-320 VQKSST
+320 IQKSSKG
-326 SSKGTQAA
+326 SKETQAA
-334 TKNEKPPV
+334 TKKEKPPV
-342 DLNATTELGVKIY
+342 DLDATTELGVKIY
-355 YPSGRKKPKAVIEK
+355 YPSGRKKPKSVIER
-369 EEKALRE
+369 EEKQLRE
-376 ELEDVQKVNEK
+376 ELEEVQKVNEK
-387 QAKREKQR
+387 QAKREKQQE
-395 VQQAQENQN
+395 QQAQENQN
-404 EQPVNQQK
+404 EQLESQK
-412 KVIFD
+412 KEIKFD
-417 DEEVKYIYDKVKGE
+417 DDEVKYIYDTVKNR
-431 MEEVAKKA
+431 MEEIAKKA
-439 SLDKSALDWVAKNFT
+439 SMDKDALDWVSKNFA
-454 NSDPLVKRSIS
+454 NSDPLIKRSAS

-471 SGRYLAERVCTRDK
+471 NGRYLAERVCTRDK

-516 RQIEYKEKTL
+516 RQIQATERTL
-526 NENNKDIAK
+526 NENNKNIAK
-535 KAEASILSI
+535 KAEESILSI
-544 SQCIGSLGRTLH
+544 SQCIKSLGRTLW
-556 ELGRHVN
+556 ELGRHVG
-563 AEVPM
+563 AEVPL
-568 RQPRYEYTSV
+568 RLR